1 MDYIESVCFF
11 FGFASLQ
18 KHVIDERNERKK
30 THGINNG
37 IEMNMIKMK
46 EVKIKVSHRRTVNHS
61 ESGKWPKLMSV
72 LIVGKSENQL
82 VCCCNAVIFIQ
93 KMKMKSFDGLD
104 LCRNFPSS

>member
-1 MDYIESVCFF
+1 MDYIESVWFF

-18 KHVIDERNERKK
+18 KHVIDERNEKK
-30 THGINNG
+30 KHTNSINNG

-46 EVKIKVSHRRTVNHS
+46 EVKKKKKSPIEERHS

-82 VCCCNAVIFIQ
+82 VCCNAVIFIQ
-93 KMKMKSFDGLD
+93 KMKMKCF
-104 LCRNFPSS
+104 